1 MTELKQ
7 QLNEAISRLRQ
18 KEAQLSHRE
27 TQLDETQRRVENLT
41 NQRVTDQRKI
51 KEMEVSVFFFSLLK
65 TAILL
70 LVARSCFLTMYN
82 KYIKIISLILLCLCM
97 FSPLA
102 QNAHF
107 SLPPPLCVCAGA
119 CVCVYVF
126 ARACVCVC
134 VCFDSFVFSGYLF

>member
-51 KEMEVSVFFFSLLK
+51 KEMEVSVFFFLSSK
-65 TAILL
+65 RRFFFLL
-70 LVARSCFLTMYN
+70 L
-82 KYIKIISLILLCLCM
+82 
-97 FSPLA
+97 
-102 QNAHF
+102 
-107 SLPPPLCVCAGA
+107 LPA
-119 CVCVYVF
+119 F
-126 ARACVCVC
+126 
-134 VCFDSFVFSGYLF
+134 